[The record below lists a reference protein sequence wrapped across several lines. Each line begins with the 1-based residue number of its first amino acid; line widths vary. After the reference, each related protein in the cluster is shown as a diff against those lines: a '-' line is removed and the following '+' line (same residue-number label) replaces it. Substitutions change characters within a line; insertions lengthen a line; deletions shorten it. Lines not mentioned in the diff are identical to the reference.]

1 MKTSEMKIQ
10 PSLEEW
16 VRAGMNLDHTVL
28 LERVQQNEALID
40 AHINKPEVW
49 VYVPKEKI

>member
-1 MKTSEMKIQ
+1 MKTSEMKK

-16 VRAGMNLDHTVL
+16 VSTGMGSNLTAL
-28 LERVQQNEALID
+28 LERVQQNEAVID

-49 VYVPKEKI
+49 VYVPKEKK